1 MTCAWRLLGESGE
14 LSVVIPFDCKSRLEA
29 EAILTGFHLTRTC
42 AVRTT
47 PTKPPRR
54 FLLAFQKHPKPLQ
67 TEELVIGS
75 DAYNELTKDFYL
87 V

>member
-1 MTCAWRLLGESGE
+1 LGEGGE
-14 LSVVIPFDCKSRLEA
+14 LSVVIPFDCKTRLET
-29 EAILTGFHLTRTC
+29 EATLAGFSLVRTC

-54 FLLAFQKHPKPLQ
+54 FLLAFQKHPSPLQ

-75 DAYNELTKDFYL
+75 DTYKELTKAFYL
-87 V
+87 H